1 MKIAILNDLHF
12 GARNGQSHLEAE
24 TKKFFKE
31 VFIPYTIENEIK
43 EVIIAGDLFD
53 DRKQINVKT
62 FNMAAEFFQ
71 ETENLNY
78 RIIPG
83 NHDLYYKNTIRP
95 NSIEPFV
102 ANYPNVEFVG
112 EPKVYE
118 YDGYPIHLIPW
129 ICLENEEECLEAIES
144 KKARTL
150 ITHTDIIGSQS
161 VPGVF
166 MEHGFSMETFYDY
179 DYVLNGHIHTKS
191 KIGGNIINL
200 GTQYQMN
207 WSDYGQKK
215 GFHIFDTEKV
225 ELTFVPNPRDIY
237 TKIFYTD
244 NLIEGWDPIEWLLA
258 NSEHF
263 EKKFIKVIVSGEVNR
278 YILDKA
284 MNILNTDVETYD
296 IKVIEDVQGLFVD
309 ENLSSDL
316 LSQTKST
323 IHIIHDVIDET
334 PMDKNIKKDVLKA
347 LMSKFYSDALNRVAY
362 SE

>member
-1 MKIAILNDLHF
+1 MKIAILNDTHF
-12 GARNGQSHLEAE
+12 GARNGQSYLEAE
-24 TKKFFKE
+24 TR
-31 VFIPYTIENEIK
+31 VFLHNVFLPYVRENQIK
-43 EVIIAGDLFD
+43 DVIIAGDLFD
-53 DRKQINVKT
+53 DRKQINIKT

-71 ETENLNY
+71 EASFLNF

-102 ANYPNVEFVG
+102 ANYPYVEFIP

-118 YDGYPIHLIPW
+118 YDGYPIQFLPW
-129 ICLENEEECLEAIES
+129 ICLENEEACLKAIES
-144 KKARTL
+144 KAGRT
-150 ITHTDIIGSQS
+150 IIAHTDIIGSQS

-179 DYVLNGHIHTKS
+179 DWVLNGHIHTKS

-215 GFHIFDTEKV
+215 GFHVFDTKRID
-225 ELTFVPNPRDIY
+225 LTFVPNPRDIY
-237 TKIFYTD
+237 VKIHYTD
-244 NLIEGWDPIEWLLA
+244 NLIDGWDPIEWILG
-258 NSEHF
+258 NSEF
-263 EKKFIKVIVSGEVNR
+263 LENKFIKVIVTGEVNR
-278 YILDKA
+278 YTLDKA
-284 MNILNTDVETYD
+284 MNILNTDIETYD
-296 IKVIEDVQGLFVD
+296 IKIIEDVQGLFVG
-309 ENLSSDL
+309 ENLSADL

-323 IHIIHDVIDET
+323 LHIIHDVIDET

-347 LMSKFYSDALNRVAY
+347 LMSKFYSDALNKVAY
-362 SE
+362 TE